1 MKTRF
6 FYAAH
11 SHSTWPKLFVLS
23 ENGIFYCEYLDYM
36 HPATIN
42 KQFDFETFSTN
53 DYSYKGYQN
62 IIEIDRATA
71 LQKSLT
77 RQANWIQG
85 YLDSLD

>member
-1 MKTRF
+1 
-6 FYAAH
+6 
-11 SHSTWPKLFVLS
+11 
-23 ENGIFYCEYLDYM
+23 M

-62 IIEIDRATA
+62 IIEIDRVTA